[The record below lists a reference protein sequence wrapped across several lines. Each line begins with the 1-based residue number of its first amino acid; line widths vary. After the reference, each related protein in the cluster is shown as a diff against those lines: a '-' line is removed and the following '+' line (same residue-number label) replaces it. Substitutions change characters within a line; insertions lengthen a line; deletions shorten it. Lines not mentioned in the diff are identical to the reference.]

1 MGHRINIPVWP
12 SFTKHWHG
20 SYCHHVPRRYS
31 TSNEINGV
39 FMYSVRASLLRG
51 GVTIAFAIMLC
62 AWFVAPTLAGNP
74 DLHLGHSVVSGT
86 SGFVGCGPVGPG
98 IDCKADCSGTACQ
111 FSSSTFTGTG
121 KGDPGGPFTVTGT
134 STVYFGFNGFAV
146 TVNGAAN
153 PDGSPGGFCAPT
165 FGTSHVVF
173 ANGGAI
179 DNESK
184 GEVCSVGS
192 NATFLGPPI
201 TSHESS
207 VAISGTGKFAGVQ
220 CSGEDTASSSDGV
233 HIISRGESVCTK

>member
-1 MGHRINIPVWP
+1 
-12 SFTKHWHG
+12 
-20 SYCHHVPRRYS
+20 VPRRYS

-86 SGFVGCGPVGPG
+86 SSFVGCGPVGPG

-165 FGTSHVVF
+165 FGTSHGVF
-173 ANGGAI
+173 ANGTV

-201 TSHESS
+201 TTHESS
-207 VAISGTGKFAGVQ
+207 VAISGTGKFAGIQ
-220 CSGEDTASSSDGV
+220 CSGEDTATSSDGV
-233 HIISRGESVCTK
+233 HIISRGETVCTK